1 MLANKTVDAKFFKEK
16 VRSNVNA
23 QQKRAGMTQ
32 KDWEDKFEMLFK
44 QDLIDV
50 PNDFFDEEPY
60 FSDPNELNNIFT
72 ELEEKNLFLIHMNQE

>member
-1 MLANKTVDAKFFKEK
+1 
-16 VRSNVNA
+16 
-23 QQKRAGMTQ
+23 MTQ

-72 ELEEKNLFLIHMNQE
+72 ELEEKNLFLIHMR